1 MIKKRMISLD
11 IAQEDIN
18 LILMTLDRDIKF
30 LQQNGLMDYSLLL
43 GIEKVT
49 NVGAEIAFRHVKS
62 LKNEELDQTR
72 NQTVHLRNKM
82 NTTMDNRS
90 MSALNVTLKVPLKG
104 SVDPHKTLDEIAND
118 LTLNPKRATQLKRK
132 T

>member
-1 MIKKRMISLD
+1 MISLD

-49 NVGAEIAFRHVKS
+49 NVGEEIAFKHEKS
-62 LKNEELDQTR
+62 LRNEELDQTR